1 MEINIHVYVTDKRA
15 HATVFYIVPIIRGNR
30 VSEKRRIFGAYCFRR
45 MTGRKTIIE
54 MNLGGRVG
62 DEWV

>member
-30 VSEKRRIFGAYCFRR
+30 VSESGGY
-45 MTGRKTIIE
+45 
-54 MNLGGRVG
+54 LGHIASA
-62 DEWV
+62 E